1 MNNIFKD
8 MADTTAKW
16 ACKNAPT
23 ILTCVGAAGVIFTAI
38 ASGEAAIKAKEKLE
52 ELPEDVETKEKVKV
66 VLPIMVK
73 PAIIACGTMWAI
85 FSANKIALR
94 RNAALLAAYT
104 LSSRRLEEYEDK
116 VVETIGEGKNKK
128 IKDAIAEDHVEK
140 NPPTNDILEDEDTS
154 KAICFDELNG
164 RYFKIEP
171 EKIDGVINKLNDRL
185 IKDGF
190 VCLNDF
196 YEELNLPP
204 VKNGENLGWK
214 YEQKGDDLIELVPP
228 WQLTSVL
235 YQNKYPVR
243 IISFMVDP
251 VECLDD

>member
-8 MADTTAKW
+8 VAGTTSKW

-23 ILTCVGAAGVIFTAI
+23 ILTCIGAAGVIFTAV
-38 ASGEAAIKAKEKLE
+38 ASGKAAIKAKEKLE
-52 ELPEDVETKEKVKV
+52 ELPEDADVKEKAKV

-73 PAIIACGTMWAI
+73 PAILACGTMWVI
-85 FSANKIALR
+85 FRANKIALR

-128 IKDAIAEDHVEK
+128 IKDAIAEDHVEQ
-140 NPPTNDILEDEDTS
+140 NPPTNDILLDEDTS
-154 KAICFDELNG
+154 KCICFDELNG
-164 RYFKIEP
+164 RYFKIVP
-171 EKIDGVINKLNDRL
+171 EKINEAIDKCNSCLKN
-185 IKDGF
+185 DGF
-190 VCLNDF
+190 VSLNDL
-196 YEELNLPP
+196 YQELNLPP
-204 VKNGENLGWK
+204 VKNGDSLGWK
-214 YEQKGDDLIELVPP
+214 YERKGDDVIELVPP

-243 IISFMVDP
+243 IISFMTDP
-251 VECLDD
+251 IDCGDY